1 MMQRVH
7 FTCLIRFNANL
18 GRAKIE
24 CRRLSLSPTAPGPA
38 PQSKAWNLAS
48 ASKGRG
54 RGRGVPA
61 ATRLTARAATR
72 LGSREVTRDV
82 NIANL
87 SRDFV
92 LEASS
97 SV

>member
-38 PQSKAWNLAS
+38 PQSKAWTL
-48 ASKGRG
+48 RQLP
-54 RGRGVPA
+54 RGVDADEEFRP
-61 ATRLTARAATR
+61 R
-72 LGSREVTRDV
+72 RD
-82 NIANL
+82 
-87 SRDFV
+87 
-92 LEASS
+92 
-97 SV
+97 